1 MAQGVPDLATVGA
14 EVGDAATAAAAASQ
28 QHLIEVRR
36 GARFEFGKNWSRFL
50 RHLTAE
56 RIAAAED
63 SLRDFLS
70 VERLDGKSFIDI
82 GNGSGL
88 FSLAARR
95 LGAGVRS
102 FDYDPYSVACARE
115 LRRGFFPDDPDWIIE
130 QGSVL
135 DRAYLATLGQFDIV
149 YSWGVLHHTGAMYPA
164 LENVKPLVPV
174 GGKLFIA
181 IYNDLGAETDEWER
195 IKRRYNKLPRGLR
208 LLYALRLIWRMEGPA
223 ARAAWHAGRLLP
235 WLQSLRDYGRG
246 SARGMSRWHDYID
259 WIGGYP
265 YERATVQRIV
275 DVYSRDGFRL
285 VRLHDRSAGFGCN
298 QYVFDRVAPA
308 GVFIDSPIPGGNSM
322 AWRFG
327 RRVIGPFARGADG
340 TWTGVVPNPPDAE
353 PGAALYLVRDDRLVG
368 PVARTAEGRVALPVG
383 DDDPASLA
391 RAALHVLMAR
401 RRPLA
406 RPFNLIRGHLWEAKA
421 PDLAGLA
428 DTAAAPRR
436 SPAFLFEDGCQLLR
450 AHMRHDEIAEKG
462 EGRFSHWGGSFYF
475 APSDSSDPNENGRD
489 YVALVAVEKL
499 PPERAAGRRYG
510 VPLTGPFE
518 KIVAGWLAPLPSAL
532 AQRPSPAPGL
542 VLLRDDRLVGVRAP
556 DDAGHILIAPPD
568 EPEVHVRAARFDLV
582 PGRTETLAGSFRHH
596 NGQMWSV
603 AVPHL
608 AAFADNSAQP
618 NRSPVFLYEDGYQL
632 PYPHTGHKVIG
643 EFGGGRFSHW
653 GVTLYFSTMA
663 GDDPNSRPDGPDRYV
678 LLVPAMAGEA
688 AE

>member
-1 MAQGVPDLATVGA
+1 MAQGVSNLTAVAP
-14 EVGDAATAAAAASQ
+14 EVGGAPPAAADAAQ

-50 RHLTAE
+50 HHLTAE
-56 RIAAAED
+56 RIAAAEE
-63 SLRDFLS
+63 SLQDFLG
-70 VERLDGKSFIDI
+70 VERLDGKSFLDI

-95 LGAGVRS
+95 LGARVHS
-102 FDYDPYSVACARE
+102 FDYDPHSVACARE
-115 LRRGFFPDDPDWIIE
+115 LRRRFFPEDPEWAIE
-130 QGSVL
+130 QASVL
-135 DRAYLATLGQFDIV
+135 DQAYMASLGQFDIV
-149 YSWGVLHHTGAMYPA
+149 YSWGVLHHTGAMYEA
-164 LENVKPLVPV
+164 LANVKPLVPV

-195 IKRRYNKLPRGLR
+195 IKRRYNRLPRGLGLR

-223 ARAAWHAGRLLP
+223 ARAAWHAGRLRP
-235 WLQSLRDYGRG
+235 WIRSLRDYGRG

-265 YERATVQRIV
+265 YERASVQQIV
-275 DVYSRDGFRL
+275 DFYGRDGFRL

-327 RRVIGPFARGADG
+327 RRVIGPFARSADG
-340 TWTGVVPNPPDAE
+340 MWTGHLPNPPDEE
-353 PGAALYLVRDDRLVG
+353 PGAGLYLVRDERLVG
-368 PVARTAEGRVALPVG
+368 RVARDAEGRVALPVG

-391 RAALHVLMAR
+391 GAALHVLAAR
-401 RRPLA
+401 RRLLA
-406 RPFNLIRGHLWEAKA
+406 RPFNHIRGHLWEAKA
-421 PDLAGLA
+421 PELAGLA

-436 SPAFLFEDGCQLLR
+436 SPAFLFEDGRQLSR
-450 AHMRHDEIAEKG
+450 AHVRHDEIAERG

-475 APSDSSDPNENGRD
+475 APSDSSDPNDNGRE

-510 VPLTGPFE
+510 LPLTGPFE
-518 KIVAGWLAPLPSAL
+518 NTAAGWLAPPPSAL
-532 AQRPSPAPGL
+532 AGNAEL
-542 VLLRDDRLVGVRAP
+542 VLLRDDRLVGSPVA
-556 DDAGHILIAPPD
+556 DDRGRIRVAPPE
-568 EPEVHVRAARFDLV
+568 EPEERVRQSRFDLV
-582 PGRTETLAGSFRHH
+582 PGRTEPLVGPFRQH
-596 NGQMWSV
+596 GGEMWSA

-608 AAFADNSAQP
+608 AALADNSTHP
-618 NRSPVFLYEDGYQL
+618 NRSPVFVFEEGYQL
-632 PYPHTGHKVIG
+632 PYPHAGHKIIG

-663 GDDPNSRPDGPDRYV
+663 GDDPNGRPDGYV
-678 LLVPAMAGEA
+678 LLVPATGDTLQ
-688 AE
+688 